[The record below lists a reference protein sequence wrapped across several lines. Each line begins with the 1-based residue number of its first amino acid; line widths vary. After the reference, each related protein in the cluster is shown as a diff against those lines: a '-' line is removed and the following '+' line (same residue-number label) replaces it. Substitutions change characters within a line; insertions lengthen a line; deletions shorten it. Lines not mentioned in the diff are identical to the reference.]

1 MDMNESLVKDRLNQ
15 ELLVG
20 DLVLFYQTRCGLLR
34 GIVTKVN
41 MKTVTVSPFDAT
53 AGEPNAQRQ
62 NLHASYKHYYWLPS
76 SYFKKPAELLKV
88 GHAELDSDNNITEI
102 SVALGDELLWKA

>member
-1 MDMNESLVKDRLNQ
+1 MNIDESLVKDRLNQ
-15 ELLVG
+15 ELVVG

-34 GIVTKVN
+34 GIVTKAN

-53 AGEPNAQRQ
+53 ADEPNAERQ
-62 NLHASYKHYYWLPS
+62 NLHGSDKHYYWLPS

-88 GHAELDSDNNITEI
+88 GHAEIDSDNNITEI
-102 SVALGDELLWKA
+102 TVALGDDLLWKA